1 MKVLPLYNVLVLPHS
16 NIFFQTQAFRAMA
29 GNNIYQGDEV
39 TILVLREQQ
48 TREEMNSESFYPIG
62 VEGVVEEISTDG
74 YVVVQTA
81 ARVDVHQVLVN
92 ENREIFVETTKRADI
107 MDMDPAEAHMKLA
120 KIKEGLREMVSR
132 FRFGDMMRTY
142 IDQYSSI
149 EEAAS
154 VLSSWLTLSNEER
167 YSLLQEDSTKKRFER
182 LERIIYEYSEV
193 AKVTSDAQSAQQEDY
208 QKAYKEQALRRQIDY
223 LQNELD
229 EMHPEQVSD
238 ARKYERKIEESG
250 MNEEAKR
257 EATKVLNRVKN
268 DGANSAESGML
279 YDYLDFVTGLSWKK
293 EAPET
298 INLGEAQQILDE
310 DHFGMK
316 KVKER
321 IIQQI
326 AVMNLRKS
334 QAGSILVFVGAPGT
348 GKTSIGKSIAKA
360 LHRKYVR
367 VSLGGVRDEADI
379 RGHRRT
385 YIGAMP
391 GRIMDGIAK
400 AGVSNP
406 VMVLDEI
413 DKLSSSFNGDPAS
426 ALLEV
431 LDPEQNNS
439 FTDHY
444 MNVPYDL
451 SDVFF
456 VCTANTLDTIP
467 SPLLNRME
475 VIEFQ
480 GYTPSEKLEIA
491 KRHLFPKALK
501 NVGLAE
507 GDVALTD
514 DVLDTI
520 ISDYTREGGV
530 RGLKKRLDTL
540 CRIAAVKYIQEEE
553 TAASAPANAETTAE
567 AATASQ
573 PEAGTPVATSVLA
586 NAETTAEATA
596 AAQPEAGTPIVV
608 STSTAD
614 AEKHPV
620 IQVTRENLRDFLDMH
635 ALPHNKV
642 KTSAQPGVVTGLAWT
657 QVGGEILY
665 IESLFTK
672 GSGKTIITGQL
683 GDVMKES
690 SAIAQALV
698 QSRFPEQ
705 AELFEKNDLHIHVPD
720 GSTPKDGPSAGITM
734 TTAIASLV
742 TGIPVPPNIAM
753 TGEVSL
759 EGAVSAIGGLPE
771 KLMAAERAGVQKVF
785 IPKENMDDLRDVA
798 AEVRDRLEIIPVE
811 SIEEVLTALGI
822 LKKEGVNS

>member
-39 TILVLREQQ
+39 TILVLRDQQ
-48 TREEMNSESFYPIG
+48 TREEMTAESFYPIG

-92 ENREIFVETTKRADI
+92 ENHEIFVETTKRADI

-132 FRFGDMMRTY
+132 FRFGDMMRTC

-154 VLSSWLTLSNEER
+154 VLSSWFTLTNEER

-208 QKAYKEQALRRQIDY
+208 QKAYKEQALRKQIDY

-553 TAASAPANAETTAE
+553 TAASVPANAETTA
-567 AATASQ
+567 A
-573 PEAGTPVATSVLA
+573 
-586 NAETTAEATA
+586 
-596 AAQPEAGTPIVV
+596 
-608 STSTAD
+608 

-642 KTSAQPGVVTGLAWT
+642 KASAQPGVVTGLAWT

-759 EGAVSAIGGLPE
+759 EGVVSAIGGLPE

-785 IPKENMDDLRDVA
+785 IPKENIDDLRDVA

-822 LKKEGVNS
+822 LKHK

>member
-39 TILVLREQQ
+39 TILVLRDQQ
-48 TREEMNSESFYPIG
+48 TREEMTSESFYPIG

-92 ENREIFVETTKRADI
+92 ENHEIFVETTKRADI
-107 MDMDPAEAHMKLA
+107 MDMDSAEAHMKLA

-167 YSLLQEDSTKKRFER
+167 YSLLQEDSAKKRFER
-182 LERIIYEYSEV
+182 LERIIYEYSEI

-208 QKAYKEQALRRQIDY
+208 QKAYKEQALRKQIDY

-238 ARKYERKIEESG
+238 ARKYELKIEESG

-431 LDPEQNNS
+431 LDPEQNS
-439 FTDHY
+439 TFTDHY

-507 GDVALTD
+507 GDVALAD

-540 CRIAAVKYIQEEE
+540 CRIAAVKYIQAEE
-553 TAASAPANAETTAE
+553 TAASAPANAETTA
-567 AATASQ
+567 A
-573 PEAGTPVATSVLA
+573 V
-586 NAETTAEATA
+586 
-596 AAQPEAGTPIVV
+596 
-608 STSTAD
+608 

-642 KTSAQPGVVTGLAWT
+642 KASAQPGVVTGLAWT

-785 IPKENMDDLRDVA
+785 IPKENIDDLRDVA

-822 LKKEGVNS
+822 LKR

>member
-39 TILVLREQQ
+39 TILVLRDQQ
-48 TREEMNSESFYPIG
+48 TREEMTAESFYPIG

-92 ENREIFVETTKRADI
+92 ENHEIFVETTKRADI

-154 VLSSWLTLSNEER
+154 VLSSWLTLTNEER

-182 LERIIYEYSEV
+182 LERIIYEYSEI

-208 QKAYKEQALRRQIDY
+208 QKAYKEQALRKQIDY

-553 TAASAPANAETTAE
+553 TAASVPANAETTA
-567 AATASQ
+567 A
-573 PEAGTPVATSVLA
+573 
-586 NAETTAEATA
+586 
-596 AAQPEAGTPIVV
+596 
-608 STSTAD
+608 

-642 KTSAQPGVVTGLAWT
+642 KASAQPGVVTGLAWT

-759 EGAVSAIGGLPE
+759 EGVVSAIGGLPE

-785 IPKENMDDLRDVA
+785 IPKENIDDLRDVA

-822 LKKEGVNS
+822 LKHK

>member
-182 LERIIYEYSEV
+182 LEQIIYEYSEV

-238 ARKYERKIEESG
+238 ARKYELKIEESG

-431 LDPEQNNS
+431 LDPEQNNT

-507 GDVALTD
+507 GDVALAD

-540 CRIAAVKYIQEEE
+540 CRIAAVKYIQAEE
-553 TAASAPANAETTAE
+553 TTTSAPANAETTAE
-567 AATASQ
+567 TAT
-573 PEAGTPVATSVLA
+573 
-586 NAETTAEATA
+586 
-596 AAQPEAGTPIVV
+596 AAQPEADTTTVASAASPAVPTGAAT
-608 STSTAD
+608 
-614 AEKHPV
+614 EKHPV
-620 IQVTRENLRDFLDMH
+620 IQVTSENLRDFLDMH

-642 KTSAQPGVVTGLAWT
+642 KASAQPGVVTGLAWT

-785 IPKENMDDLRDVA
+785 IPKENIDDLRDVA

>member
-39 TILVLREQQ
+39 TILVLRDQQ
-48 TREEMNSESFYPIG
+48 TREEMTSESFYPIG

-92 ENREIFVETTKRADI
+92 ENHEIFVETTKRADF

-208 QKAYKEQALRRQIDY
+208 QKAYKEQALRKQIDY

-238 ARKYERKIEESG
+238 ARKYELKIEESG

-298 INLGEAQQILDE
+298 INLGEAQKILDE

-431 LDPEQNNS
+431 LDPEQNS
-439 FTDHY
+439 TFTDHY

-491 KRHLFPKALK
+491 KRHLFPKTLK

-507 GDVALTD
+507 GDVALAD

-540 CRIAAVKYIQEEE
+540 CRIAAVKYIQAEE
-553 TAASAPANAETTAE
+553 TATSALANAETTAE
-567 AATASQ
+567 AATAAH
-573 PEAGTPVATSVLA
+573 PEAGTTAVASAASPVVPTSAAT
-586 NAETTAEATA
+586 
-596 AAQPEAGTPIVV
+596 
-608 STSTAD
+608 
-614 AEKHPV
+614 EKHPV
-620 IQVTRENLRDFLDMH
+620 IQVTREKLRDFLDMH

-642 KTSAQPGVVTGLAWT
+642 KASAQPGVVTGLAWT

-698 QSRFPEQ
+698 QSRFPEK

-785 IPKENMDDLRDVA
+785 IPKENIDDLRDVA

-822 LKKEGVNS
+822 LKKENV

>member
-62 VEGVVEEISTDG
+62 VEGIVEEISTDG

-92 ENREIFVETTKRADI
+92 ENHEILVETTKRADI

-182 LERIIYEYSEV
+182 LEQIIYEYSEV

-208 QKAYKEQALRRQIDY
+208 QKAYKEQALRKQIDY

-238 ARKYERKIEESG
+238 ARKYELKIEESG

-298 INLGEAQQILDE
+298 INLGEAQKILDE

-431 LDPEQNNS
+431 LDPEQNNT

-507 GDVALTD
+507 GDVALAD

-540 CRIAAVKYIQEEE
+540 CRIAAVKYIQAEE
-553 TAASAPANAETTAE
+553 TTTSASANAETTAAATTTAQPEAGTTTTTSAPANAETTAE
-567 AATASQ
+567 A
-573 PEAGTPVATSVLA
+573 
-586 NAETTAEATA
+586 
-596 AAQPEAGTPIVV
+596 
-608 STSTAD
+608 

-642 KTSAQPGVVTGLAWT
+642 KASAQPGVVTGLAWT

-742 TGIPVPPNIAM
+742 TGIPVPPNVAM

-785 IPKENMDDLRDVA
+785 IPKENIDDLRDVA

-822 LKKEGVNS
+822 LKKDDEN

>member
-39 TILVLREQQ
+39 TILVLRDQQ
-48 TREEMNSESFYPIG
+48 TREEMTPESFYPIG

-92 ENREIFVETTKRADI
+92 ENHEIFVETTKRADI

-154 VLSSWLTLSNEER
+154 VLSSWLTLTNEER

-208 QKAYKEQALRRQIDY
+208 QKAYKEQALRKQIDY

-238 ARKYERKIEESG
+238 ARKYELKIEESG

-553 TAASAPANAETTAE
+553 TAASALANAETTAE

-573 PEAGTPVATSVLA
+573 PEAGTPVAASALA
-586 NAETTAEATA
+586 NAEMSAEATA

-759 EGAVSAIGGLPE
+759 EGVVSAIGGLPE

-785 IPKENMDDLRDVA
+785 IPKENTDDLRDVA

-822 LKKEGVNS
+822 LKHK

>member
-182 LERIIYEYSEV
+182 LEQIIYEYSEV

-238 ARKYERKIEESG
+238 ARKYELKIEESG

-431 LDPEQNNS
+431 LDPEQNNT

-507 GDVALTD
+507 GDVALAD

-540 CRIAAVKYIQEEE
+540 CRIAAVKYIQAEE

-567 AATASQ
+567 TAT
-573 PEAGTPVATSVLA
+573 
-586 NAETTAEATA
+586 
-596 AAQPEAGTPIVV
+596 AAQPEADT
-608 STSTAD
+608 TTAASASAAAA

-642 KTSAQPGVVTGLAWT
+642 KASAQPGVVTGLAWT

-785 IPKENMDDLRDVA
+785 IPKENIDDLRDVA

-822 LKKEGVNS
+822 LKKKGVNS

>member
-39 TILVLREQQ
+39 TILVLRDQQ
-48 TREEMNSESFYPIG
+48 TREEMTAESFYPIG

-92 ENREIFVETTKRADI
+92 ENHEIFVETTKRADI

-132 FRFGDMMRTY
+132 FRFGDMMRTC

-154 VLSSWLTLSNEER
+154 VLSSWLTLTNEER

-208 QKAYKEQALRRQIDY
+208 QKAYKEQALRKQIDY

-553 TAASAPANAETTAE
+553 TAASVPANAETTA
-567 AATASQ
+567 A
-573 PEAGTPVATSVLA
+573 
-586 NAETTAEATA
+586 
-596 AAQPEAGTPIVV
+596 
-608 STSTAD
+608 

-642 KTSAQPGVVTGLAWT
+642 KASAQPGVVTGLAWT

-759 EGAVSAIGGLPE
+759 EGVVSAIGGLPE

-785 IPKENMDDLRDVA
+785 IPKENIDDLRDVA

-822 LKKEGVNS
+822 LKHK

>member
-39 TILVLREQQ
+39 TILVLRDQQ

-92 ENREIFVETTKRADI
+92 ENHEIFVETTKRADI

-182 LERIIYEYSEV
+182 LEQIIYEYSEV

-208 QKAYKEQALRRQIDY
+208 QKAYKEQALRKQIDY

-238 ARKYERKIEESG
+238 ARKYELKIEESG

-507 GDVALTD
+507 GDVALAD

-540 CRIAAVKYIQEEE
+540 CRIAAVKYIQAEE
-553 TAASAPANAETTAE
+553 TTTSAPANAETTAE
-567 AATASQ
+567 TAT
-573 PEAGTPVATSVLA
+573 
-586 NAETTAEATA
+586 
-596 AAQPEAGTPIVV
+596 AAQPEADTTNAAP
-608 STSTAD
+608 APAAAA

-642 KTSAQPGVVTGLAWT
+642 KASAQPGVVTGLAWT

-759 EGAVSAIGGLPE
+759 EGVVSAIGGLPE

-785 IPKENMDDLRDVA
+785 IPKENIDDLRDVA

-822 LKKEGVNS
+822 LKTEA

>member
-62 VEGVVEEISTDG
+62 VEGVVEEISTGG

-182 LERIIYEYSEV
+182 LEQIIYEYSEV

-238 ARKYERKIEESG
+238 ARKYELKIEESG

-298 INLGEAQQILDE
+298 INLAEAQQILDE

-431 LDPEQNNS
+431 LDPEQNNT

-507 GDVALTD
+507 GDVALAD

-540 CRIAAVKYIQEEE
+540 CRIAAVKYIQAEE

-567 AATASQ
+567 TATAAQ
-573 PEAGTPVATSVLA
+573 PEVDTATVASA
-586 NAETTAEATA
+586 NAETTAAATT
-596 AAQPEAGTPIVV
+596 AAQPEADT
-608 STSTAD
+608 TAAEA

-642 KTSAQPGVVTGLAWT
+642 KASAQPGVVTGLAWT

-742 TGIPVPPNIAM
+742 TGIPVPPNVAM

-785 IPKENMDDLRDVA
+785 IPKENIDDLRDVA